1 LLDQKE
7 PQKSW
12 IEEEMVETWLWRRAA
27 SGSIL
32 ASSGSIPSAQVQ
44 IARNSSITFI
54 ALDTLFDKNSL

>member
-1 LLDQKE
+1 
-7 PQKSW
+7 
-12 IEEEMVETWLWRRAA
+12 MVEKWLWRRAA